1 MNANEL
7 MIGDWVHLTD
17 KDVNARVTE
26 LRSDGHDALVVTD
39 HGEVDMLIDL
49 EPIPLTGMILERNR
63 FEKTNETHRVLE
75 YRLCVEKYYEA
86 YLYVTFR
93 LRTGFVRV
101 EFDTDMKG
109 PKIGFIKYEMSV
121 HDLQHAMRMCGIE
134 KEIEL

>member
-1 MNANEL
+1 MNETEL
-7 MIGDWVHLTD
+7 MLGDWVHLTD

-49 EPIPLTGMILERNR
+49 EPIPLTGMILERNG

-75 YRLCVEKYYEA
+75 YRLCDGVARMNVKFNHTND
-86 YLYVTFR
+86 YVDIH
-93 LRTGFVRV
+93 
-101 EFDTDMKG
+101 FDTINSMR
-109 PKIGFIKYEMSV
+109 FVSIKKRYMSV